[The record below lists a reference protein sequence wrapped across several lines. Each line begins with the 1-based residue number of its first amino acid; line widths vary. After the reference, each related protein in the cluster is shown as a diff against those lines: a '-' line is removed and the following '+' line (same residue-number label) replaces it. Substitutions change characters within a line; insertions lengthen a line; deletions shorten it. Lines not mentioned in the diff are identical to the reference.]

1 MKQITQIVL
10 EGKSPTLTTN
20 QKSEKNNITR
30 VINNQKCIFM
40 L

>member
-20 QKSEKNNITR
+20 QKSEKTNITR
-30 VINNQKCIFM
+30 VINNQKCIFR